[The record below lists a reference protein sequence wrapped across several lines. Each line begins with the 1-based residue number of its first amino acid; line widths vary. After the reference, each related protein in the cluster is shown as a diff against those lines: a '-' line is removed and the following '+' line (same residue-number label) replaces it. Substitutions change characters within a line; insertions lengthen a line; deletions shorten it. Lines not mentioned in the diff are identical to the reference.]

1 MRITDLKPELIWHYF
16 DEITK
21 VPRPSKKEE
30 KIRSYL
36 LMFAQ
41 EQGLAVKQDK
51 IGNILMSKPASAGCE
66 NAPVVTL
73 QSHMDMVCEKNSNTV
88 HNFETDPIE
97 TIIDGD
103 WVRANG
109 TTLGAD
115 NGIGM
120 AAQLAVLADK
130 NLKHGPVN
138 ALFTVDEETGL
149 TGAFNMDDGMIE
161 GKYLLNLDSED
172 EGQLFIGCAG
182 GIDTTSEFTYSPSMT
197 PDNYLYFKI
206 SVKNLL
212 GGHSGGDIH
221 RGRGN
226 ANRILARFLWQTSQ
240 KYDMVMSSI
249 DGGNLRNAIPREAS
263 AVIGIHKN
271 DKEKVRV
278 DLNLYISVI
287 EDELKGIEPNFTMV
301 MEHETE
307 PERCIDRRT
316 TIALINA
323 LYACPH
329 GVVSMSRDMEGLVQ
343 TSTNLASVKMS
354 GENKI
359 VVATSQ
365 RSSVESEKYDIAH
378 RVECVFALA
387 GATVV
392 HGEGYPGW
400 KPNMESSLLSTAVAA
415 YEDLFGVK
423 PLITAIHA
431 GLECGLFLK
440 KHPQLDMI
448 SFGPTLSG
456 VHSPDEKMNIP
467 SVEKF
472 WKHLTAVLE
481 KIAESNA

>member
-1 MRITDLKPELIWHYF
+1 MQITDLKPALIWHYF
-16 DEITK
+16 HEITQ

-30 KIRSYL
+30 KIRAYL
-36 LMFAQ
+36 LNFAQ
-41 EQGLAVKQDK
+41 TQGLEVKQDK

-73 QSHMDMVCEKNSNTV
+73 QSHMDMVCEKNGDIE
-88 HNFETDPIE
+88 HNFDTDPIQTVIE
-97 TIIDGD
+97 GE
-103 WVRANG
+103 WVRAQG

-130 NLKHGPVN
+130 SLKHGPIN

-149 TGAFNMDDGMIE
+149 TGAFNMEDKMIE
-161 GKYLLNLDSED
+161 GSYLLNLDSED

-182 GIDTTSEFTYSPSMT
+182 GIDTTAVFTYSPSML
-197 PDNYLYFKI
+197 PDNYQYFKI

-226 ANRILARFLWQTSQ
+226 ANRILARFLWQSAQ
-240 KYDMVMSSI
+240 KYDMILSHM

-263 AVIGIHKN
+263 AIIGIHKN
-271 DKEKVRV
+271 DKEKMRV
-278 DLNLYISVI
+278 DLNLYIVVM
-287 EDELKGIEPNFTMV
+287 EEELKEIEPNFTMT
-301 MEHETE
+301 MEHESE
-307 PERCIDRRT
+307 PDHCIDRRT
-316 TIALINA
+316 TAALIEA

-329 GVVSMSRDMEGLVQ
+329 GVVSLSRDMEGLVQ
-343 TSTNLASVKMS
+343 TSTNLASVKMP

-365 RSSVESEKYDIAH
+365 RSSVESEKYDIAR
-378 RVECVFALA
+378 RVECLFTLA
-387 GATVV
+387 GATVS
-392 HGEGYPGW
+392 HSDGYPGW
-400 KPNMESSLLSTAVAA
+400 KPNVKSPILSLAVAA
-415 YEDLFGVK
+415 YEELFGVK

-440 KHPQLDMI
+440 KHPQLDMV

-456 VHSPDEKMNIP
+456 VHSPDEKMHIP

-472 WKHLTAVLE
+472 WKHLTAILE
-481 KIAESNA
+481 KVAETKA